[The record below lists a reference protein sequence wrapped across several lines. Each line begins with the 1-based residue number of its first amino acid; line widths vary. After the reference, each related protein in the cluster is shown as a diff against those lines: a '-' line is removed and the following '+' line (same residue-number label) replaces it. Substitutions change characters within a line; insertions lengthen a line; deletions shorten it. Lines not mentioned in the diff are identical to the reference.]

1 MDKTMKIKVIVAL
14 FLLIVILG
22 WQVSCCA
29 CQVKIEKVIVER
41 RIDIVSDKKLI
52 H

>member
-1 MDKTMKIKVIVAL
+1 MKIKVIVAL

-22 WQVSCCA
+22 WQVSCSA
-29 CQVKIEKVIVER
+29 CQVKVEKIIVER
-41 RIDIVSDKKLI
+41 RVDAVSDKNLI